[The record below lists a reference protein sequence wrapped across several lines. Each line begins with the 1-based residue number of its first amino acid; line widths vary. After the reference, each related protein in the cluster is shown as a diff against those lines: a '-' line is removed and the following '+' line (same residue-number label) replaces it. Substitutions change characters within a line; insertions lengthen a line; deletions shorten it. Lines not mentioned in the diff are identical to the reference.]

1 MVDNVWTLFY
11 RALALFYENLV
22 DGEGQISNVI
32 YESKPYSYKPPKAD
46 KHYRAVIVVHDVNE
60 YKVQLE
66 HVISEFYAA
75 HREANKGMK
84 GYDPTKI
91 PRLPMYLPRI
101 NEDENIF
108 KMQIHENKAHS
119 SSNYKK
125 DEMIPVISILRGTFK
140 SKQPFDLGDGSM
152 NEKSA
157 KSVLEDTSKALEKE
171 GYRVEIEDDIQN
183 PYVIASIDAARL
195 CEVYKC
201 DSIQRR
207 FFTGRQIRANFF
219 SRVDGKLQR
228 SKLESV
234 GVLLVDRD
242 IEVVH
247 SHERTTRTDAIYTAE
262 HPDEIVLDTIPPVLR
277 SGRLYKKYKAR

>member
-1 MVDNVWTLFY
+1 MADSVWIPFY
-11 RALALFYENLV
+11 KALSSFYENLV

-32 YESKPYSYKPPKAD
+32 YESKPYSYRPPKAD
-46 KHYRAVIVVHDVNE
+46 KNYRAVIGVRDVNE
-60 YKVQLE
+60 YKEQLE
-66 HVISEFYAA
+66 HVVTEFYAA
-75 HREANKGMK
+75 HREANKDMK

-101 NEDENIF
+101 NEDKNIF

-119 SSNYKK
+119 STNYKK
-125 DEMIPVISILRGTFK
+125 DEMIPVISILRRAFK
-140 SKQPFDLGDGSM
+140 SKQPLDLGDGSM

-157 KSVLEDTSKALEKE
+157 KSVLKDTLQALEDE
-171 GYRVEIEDDIQN
+171 GYHIEIEDDIQS

-195 CEVYKC
+195 CELHEC

-219 SRVDGKLQR
+219 SRIDGKLQR

-234 GVLLVDRD
+234 GVFLVDRD

-247 SHERTTRTDAIYTAE
+247 SLERTTRTDAIYTAQ
-262 HPDEIVLDTIPPVLR
+262 HPDEIVLKDIPPVLR
-277 SGRLYKKYKAR
+277 SGRLYKKYKAK